1 MKKRFFVLA
10 LRDVFDESKSVIN
23 IQLQD
28 MKTGEEFGFRTL
40 TEFQAWLHGVANRGI
55 RGKSQTAIL
64 RDLPE

>member
-10 LRDVFDESKSVIN
+10 LRDVFDESKSAIN

-28 MKTGEEFGFRTL
+28 MGTGEKFGFRTL

-55 RGKSQTAIL
+55 QGNSQTAIL